1 MTTSV
6 TEINKAI
13 EIIKQFQSQ
22 LATIDADLIET
33 VGIVEISEHMD
44 DVICDL
50 EQELSDLEDDDDFTD
65 PAGGSG
71 LYSHI

>member
-33 VGIVEISEHMD
+33 VGISDISEHMD

-50 EQELSDLEDDDDFTD
+50 EQELADLEDDDDFID